1 MKISAVSEEG
11 GQARG
16 TARCPEAELAGH
28 DARVTQWV
36 ADGRVRSQAMTPK
49 RGQSVL
55 PRVTKKNLWA
65 PQPASGMGFW
75 ALKCWKAPGAPPG
88 CCSRFPRKAD
98 CAGRRTWAC
107 RGRCPAPPRRRPAV
121 RRRGSAS
128 TNGGRARRGGPAVP
142 RDAEDPQH
150 KLRRPDWLRTGL
162 LADESPAEGDRKVLG
177 LPVLNYLI
185 L

>member
-1 MKISAVSEEG
+1 MNISAVSEEG

-16 TARCPEAELAGH
+16 TARRPEAELAGH

-36 ADGRVRSQAMTPK
+36 ADGRVLSQAMTPK

-75 ALKCWKAPGAPPG
+75 AGKCRKAPGAPPG

-107 RGRCPAPPRRRPAV
+107 RGRCPTPPRRRRPCA
-121 RRRGSAS
+121 
-128 TNGGRARRGGPAVP
+128 
-142 RDAEDPQH
+142 AED
-150 KLRRPDWLRTGL
+150 RPVQTAEEHAEEGLPFRATLKTRNTSSVGRTG
-162 LADESPAEGDRKVLG
+162 
-177 LPVLNYLI
+177 
-185 L
+185 